1 MCVGGEGG
9 AGGII
14 FCFSVMY
21 DLLGVGEKWNNLLI
35 SEQPGI
41 FFISHLLQKGL
52 QP

>member
-1 MCVGGEGG
+1 MCGGGGGEVGRG
-9 AGGII
+9 VRIL

-41 FFISHLLQKGL
+41 FFS
-52 QP
+52 